1 MAAESHD
8 ILIWNMIIWRET
20 ILLNSIVLFKLL
32 NCSDLMVFYPVCVY
46 FPSNNIHPFPLTDW
60 FDFPFLTEKNPFY
73 FTASASTLY
82 IDPHSC
88 PFLLFSFCDHFLLP
102 IIISL
107 SIFFSYF
114 QFVLLYHLLFIPPS
128 SLICISFPTSSSF
141 SFLQHPWHPLSTH
154 LFLTL
159 LWLYLFFSLC
169 HSPFSSGSLVLFTLL
184 SFSLYLS
191 NLLLASHVRVT
202 LPEAVLSKL
211 SQRARLDW
219 SYWNNGKFN
228 KSQRESELG

>member
-8 ILIWNMIIWRET
+8 ILIWYMIIWRET

-107 SIFFSYF
+107 SI
-114 QFVLLYHLLFIPPS
+114 LLLFIFSVYAPLPS
-128 SLICISFPTSSSF
+128 SFHPSKLSYLHLIPNIIFFLFPSTPMASIVYPSLPHTS
-141 SFLQHPWHPLSTH
+141 LALS
-154 LFLTL
+154 
-159 LWLYLFFSLC
+159 LFFSL
-169 HSPFSSGSLVLFTLL
+169 PFSIQLWIPCPLHTFVF
-184 SFSLYLS
+184 FSVS
-191 NLLLASHVRVT
+191 V
-202 LPEAVLSKL
+202 
-211 SQRARLDW
+211 
-219 SYWNNGKFN
+219 
-228 KSQRESELG
+228 